1 MMYTSLAT
9 PTLLIEPGTSHRLLQ
24 VLVLKLKPLPEL
36 LAQYLARRGLGD
48 PVDEDHLADLLVVDH
63 LEHTLG

>member
-1 MMYTSLAT
+1 ML
-9 PTLLIEPGTSHRLLQ
+9 
-24 VLVLKLKPLPEL
+24 VLLKLKPLPEL

-63 LEHTLG
+63 LEHTLGYVKRRGGSWEES